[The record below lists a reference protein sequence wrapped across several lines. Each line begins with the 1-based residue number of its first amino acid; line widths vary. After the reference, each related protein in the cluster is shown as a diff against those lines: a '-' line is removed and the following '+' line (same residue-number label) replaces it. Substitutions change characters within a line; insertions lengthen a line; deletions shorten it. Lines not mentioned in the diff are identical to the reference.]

1 MCKCCKNF
9 LESLSEERVM
19 SKKEFLLIVSV
30 GVLAGIVFGFLFSPR
45 KTTIFGS
52 YNNDNR
58 GSAVY
63 GEGCNEEDFEE

>member
-1 MCKCCKNF
+1 MFKCCRNF
-9 LESLSEERVM
+9 CESLSEERVM

-45 KTTIFGS
+45 KTMIMGS

-58 GSAVY
+58 GANFGPDDCCDDDS
-63 GEGCNEEDFEE
+63 EE